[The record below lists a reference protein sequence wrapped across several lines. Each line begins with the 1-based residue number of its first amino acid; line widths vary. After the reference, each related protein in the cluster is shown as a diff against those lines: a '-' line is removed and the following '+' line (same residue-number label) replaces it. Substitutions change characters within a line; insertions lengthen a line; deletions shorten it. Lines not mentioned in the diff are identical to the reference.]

1 MKLSIF
7 TSMTNPEKRNDAW
20 EEAISCYEDI
30 ADEVI
35 VVGDSWPEEFKFDL
49 IGQTY
54 QEGFEKS
61 SGDWVIRMDLDYF
74 FHEKDIGKIRKIL
87 EKNTDSPAVAFPQ
100 YQFFT
105 PDRYHVKTIICTAL
119 NKRNFP
125 EIVQNGGG
133 DMCLPTINGSRIMPD
148 SVPVAKIPVW
158 QYDSL
163 FRTKEIIAEDRARFA
178 RAWFRQF
185 NNYGDRGG
193 GSPEEAFNAWF
204 EMIKVKYKKHVLKSS
219 TRSHPKYI
227 QKRLVGLNKNQF
239 GYDAF
244 GLKEKTNR
252 DLYDYIKGYKEKYFD
267 LNFMV

>member
-20 EEAISCYEDI
+20 QEALSCYEDI

-35 VVGDSWPEEFKFDL
+35 VVGEKWPEEFKFDL

-54 QEGFEKS
+54 QEGFKKS

-74 FHEKDIGKIRKIL
+74 FHEKDIVNIRKIL
-87 EKNTDSPAVAFPQ
+87 QNNTDSPAVAFPQ

-119 NKRNFP
+119 NKKYFP
-125 EIVQNGGG
+125 EINQNGGG
-133 DMCLPTINGSRIMPD
+133 DMCLPTINGKRILPQ
-148 SVPVAKIPVW
+148 SVPIAKIPVW

-163 FRTKEIIAEDRARFA
+163 FRTKDIIAEDRARFA

-193 GSPEEAFNAWF
+193 KSPEEAFEAWF
-204 EMIKVKYKKHVLKSS
+204 EMIKIKYRRHVIKSS
-219 TRSHPKYI
+219 IRSHPKYI
-227 QKRLVGLNKNQF
+227 QDRLVGISQNQF

-244 GLKEKTNR
+244 GLKQSINR
-252 DLYDYIKGYKEKYFD
+252 NVYDYAKGYKEKFFD
-267 LNFMV
+267 LNFKV

>member
-20 EEAISCYEDI
+20 KEAISCYEDI

-35 VVGDSWPEEFKFDL
+35 IVGEKWPEEFKFDI

-54 QEGFEKS
+54 QEGFKKA
-61 SGDWVIRMDLDYF
+61 SGDWVLRMDLDYF
-74 FHEKDIGKIRKIL
+74 FHERDIQNIRKVL
-87 EKNTDSPAVAFPQ
+87 EKYPSSPAVAFPQ

-119 NKRNFP
+119 NKKHFP
-125 EIVQNGGG
+125 NIDQNGGG
-133 DMCLPTINGSRIMPD
+133 DLCLPTLNNKRIMP
-148 SVPVAKIPVW
+148 SEVPLAKIPVW

-163 FRTKEIIAEDRARFA
+163 FRTKEIIANDRARFA
-178 RAWFRQF
+178 RAWYRQF

-193 GSPEEAFNAWF
+193 PTPEEAFNAWF
-204 EMIKVKYKKHVLKSS
+204 EMIKIKYKKHVIKAKIND
-219 TRSHPKYI
+219 HPKYI
-227 QKRLVGLNKNQF
+227 QNRLLGIEKNQF

-244 GLKEKTNR
+244 GLKHIIKR
-252 DLYDYIKGYKEKYFD
+252 DAYDYIKGYKEKYIDISFRA
-267 LNFMV
+267 